1 MQHIFSLE
9 SGIANIFTQ
18 YASVRDFF
26 DILIVAVLAYAILV
40 LLKKTKSTPILFG
53 VLLLVAVYGISI
65 GFNLRV
71 TERVFSSLFGAV
83 VIICAILFQK
93 ELRRFL
99 ALIGVFG
106 IQKRALPPS
115 EQALRILINTIQN
128 LARSHIGAIFVLAGS
143 ENIDRFLEG
152 GHTLNGKL
160 SEALLL
166 SIFNTATPGHDGAVI
181 IDGDKVRKFAVHLP
195 LAESIETAKKYGTR
209 HRAAIGLSEA
219 TDALCI
225 VVSEERGSISIAHD
239 KKMTVMETEKEF
251 EDTVRAFLKKRRS
264 FSQFSQLTA
273 FTKEQ
278 MPLMVAALALAVVA
292 WGVVSLQG
300 ALFIQKKYVIP
311 IEFKNL
317 PENLTITEF
326 APEEAIITYS
336 GRESIFSS
344 VNEDALRVFID
355 VKNIKRKAG
364 WRNLLIEKNEVPEI
378 PGATII
384 KIEPEMMKAH
394 LAEVSQ

>member
-9 SGIANIFTQ
+9 RGIASIFSQ

-26 DILIVAVLAYAILV
+26 DILIVTLLAYAILV
-40 LLKKTKSTPILFG
+40 LLKKTKSIPILFG

-65 GFNLRV
+65 GFDLRV

-99 ALIGVFG
+99 ALIGIFG
-106 IQKRALPPS
+106 IQKKALPPS
-115 EQALRILINTIQN
+115 EQALRILINTVQN
-128 LARSHIGAIFVLAGS
+128 LARTHTGAIFVLAGS

-181 IDGDKVRKFAVHLP
+181 IDEDKVKKFAVHLP

-209 HRAAIGLSEA
+209 HRAALGLSEA

-225 VVSEERGSISIAHD
+225 VISEERGSISIAYD
-239 KKMTVMETEKEF
+239 KKMTVMGTEKEF
-251 EDTVRAFLKKRRS
+251 EDAMRAFLKKRKS
-264 FSQFSQLTA
+264 FSQFSQLTTFA
-273 FTKEQ
+273 KEQ
-278 MPLMVAALALAVVA
+278 IPLILAALALAMVA

-300 ALFIQKKYVIP
+300 TLFVQKKYVIP

-317 PENLTITEF
+317 PEHLTITEF
-326 APEEAIITYS
+326 TPEEAIVTYS
-336 GRESIFSS
+336 GRESIFSP
-344 VNEDALRVFID
+344 VNEDALRVVID
-355 VKNIKRKAG
+355 VKTIKRKAG

-384 KIEPEMMKAH
+384 KIEPEIMKAH
-394 LAEVSQ
+394 LADLPQ